1 MAELRAR
8 LIDRVAKFGV
18 QERRLPG
25 REDGFS
31 ALSYGGKEF
40 AHFHDD
46 HELDIRL
53 GRDAI
58 RREGLTHPPNSVVHP
73 KRAQSSHWIELRF
86 HSTADLERVV
96 RLVKLAV
103 ENL

>member
-8 LIDRVAKFGV
+8 LIDRVAMFGV
-18 QERRLPG
+18 REHKLPG

-31 ALSYGGKEF
+31 GLSYGGKDF
-40 AHFHDD
+40 AHFHND

-53 GRDAI
+53 GRDVI

-73 KRAQSSHWIELRF
+73 KRAPSSHWIELRF
-86 HSTADLERVV
+86 HSTADLDRVV